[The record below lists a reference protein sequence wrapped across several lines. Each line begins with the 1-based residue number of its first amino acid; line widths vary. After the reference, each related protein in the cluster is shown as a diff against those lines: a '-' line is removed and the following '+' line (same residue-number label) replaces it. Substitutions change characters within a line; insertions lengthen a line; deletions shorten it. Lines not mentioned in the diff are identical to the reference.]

1 MENEVLA
8 FLKTWFSDEMFKSWL
23 KQHRETII
31 NQNANYVIISF
42 FLEKMVVSA
51 VVSQMQAFQ

>member
-23 KQHRETII
+23 KQHPETII

-51 VVSQMQAFQ
+51 VVSQMQTFQ

>member
-8 FLKTWFSDEMFKSWL
+8 CLKTWFSDEMFKSWL
-23 KQHRETII
+23 KQDPETII
-31 NQNANYVIISF
+31 NQNANYVIIGF

>member
-23 KQHRETII
+23 KQHPQII
-31 NQNANYVIISF
+31 IKQNASYVIIGF
-42 FLEKMVVSA
+42 FFEKMVVSA
-51 VVSQMQAFQ
+51 VVSQLQAFQ